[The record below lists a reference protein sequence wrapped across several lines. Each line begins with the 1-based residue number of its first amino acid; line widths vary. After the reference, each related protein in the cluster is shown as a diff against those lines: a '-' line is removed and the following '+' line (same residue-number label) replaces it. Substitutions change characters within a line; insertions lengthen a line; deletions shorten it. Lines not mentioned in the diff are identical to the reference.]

1 MAPKRKRPER
11 LSVEGGR
18 SSPHRP
24 GDTPLGQHDRDDNSG
39 RGRGRG
45 HRVMGRRDSSQNL
58 GRNHPNH
65 QHNHP
70 QNYPQNHQSNSSP
83 AQQRSSSSS
92 RQPPPPPPPP
102 QPFKAPAPVPQP
114 AVRPASPVRSNYR
127 YDNLTDEKMNTWAER
142 SRDEIIQH
150 GKQSREDVDITELS
164 SLFQEFIHA
173 VVEARLSPADAGAC
187 VKEMIGDETSEMIK
201 DSYAFA
207 PHTLFL
213 DSLSVVMD
221 NEPAIYRPSLRE
233 FLIVTGVSPALM
245 RKVLDSQVLQQLG
258 LIRDNF
264 AKLGIKQATN
274 QLYRQA
280 NYNLLREETEG
291 YSKLITEL
299 FTTSSV
305 TPPPPE
311 LAEQTF
317 ERVKAL
323 IGTFDL
329 DVGRVLDVTLDVAA
343 AVLIKQFK
351 FFVKFLRVSSWWP
364 RSHLKFSPAVYT
376 GGLPLWASPGYP
388 QWSTTDEDEE
398 ITLEKKRARDTAFWE
413 RAREIHLG
421 AFFEL
426 GGRQVADSDSRQLTI
441 TNGADGE
448 DAVAEF
454 ERHWVQETKTLPPSG
469 NRTAA
474 QLLGFKLRF
483 YNSDAR
489 GEADV
494 LPANLL
500 YLAALLIKIGF
511 ISLTDLYPHLSP
523 ADEDMEGVREKEMK
537 KVEEKERATRGGTM
551 NALLMAGVLPQGDD
565 ENPISGLPRRDLP
578 KKAETEQKDAAA
590 EAAENKSKLPDPLEQ
605 KVSLLTQLLTI
616 GALPES
622 LFILGRFP
630 WIPEA
635 FPEVLDRIHR
645 ILHYSVNKVF
655 NDSRPTPTGDV
666 ECPTKSVPDLDQT
679 GLPKGSVR
687 LNRLAIRKSLRW
699 PFPDKSD
706 TNETQHYRYY
716 WDEWADNIP
725 ICQTVDDIFTLCGTL
740 LNISGINI
748 GKDEV
753 LLTKLARIGA
763 KSLDEDT
770 SEANLTRW
778 HDLLRRLLL
787 PALSHTKAN
796 AAAVN
801 AIWDLVR
808 HYPITTRYSMYAEWF
823 EGQISRLPAMKAAF
837 ARATSETRGTMKR
850 VSLTNLSEMAKQ
862 LAKTSYSSPGIVFRV
877 AFEQLESYP
886 NLIDAF
892 VECAK
897 YFTDLSYD
905 VLVWSLMSS
914 LGKSRSRTQAD
925 HALTTSKWL
934 QALSRFS
941 GRVFRRYTILNAT
954 PVLQYVNNQLQ
965 KGNSTDLIILKELIA
980 SMGGI
985 VDSVD
990 FTDYQVL
997 SMAGGQYLRRHTL
1010 IRGQDKR
1017 YENVKSSKRLIQAL
1031 TDSKLASQFLINLA
1045 QYRQAALFQVPE
1057 DEAHIKFLS
1066 SMIDDSHQILIKYL
1080 DLLWSNVEPE
1090 AFDAIAPSIPELMRS
1105 YGLDTNLAF
1114 LVGRSSLAHR
1124 MFPWKPKKLEEKEKS
1139 QSSQANADK
1148 DGDVA
1153 MGDSKAT
1160 TGGDASNA
1168 DAAATDEQVG
1178 AQNSPALESTTNPKQ
1193 SQKTDD
1199 SSMIKAALQPIVDS
1213 IQDSIRPEAWQ
1224 KITPE
1229 LYVTF
1234 WALQLG
1240 DLFCPDK
1247 IYRQEKERLKSEEI
1261 TVSRDRSDMSR
1272 RGQERKMEKRKELMQ
1287 LQIGLSEEC
1296 GEHLLRQ
1303 GKWKFFLS
1311 KQFQSSFPEPR
1322 AKPDAISDIL
1332 LEQCFIP
1339 RMLLS
1344 TADAEYTYR
1353 FIKALHEWNAPG
1365 FKLMS
1370 LYDRLFN
1377 ANRLRSLIFTATVME
1392 AEYLG
1397 RFLKLILED
1406 LSRWHKNAP
1415 VPNEKDTK
1423 ASRDQPRL
1431 GAFEKEGKGPS
1442 EQPRLG
1448 FALTFDENGKPLTFV
1463 EHAGFKDMLFRW
1475 HKNLNMALRSCLEG
1489 SEWMHIRN
1497 AISVLKSVLD
1507 CFPAIDFMATKF
1519 LSLLQVITKQ
1529 ESTAKP
1535 SEDSEVGG
1543 RVDLSVA
1550 AQGAMSELQRRKS
1563 KWVMVQAFRPGSGGA
1578 SQNDDKPINLRA
1590 TAPEFKPYT
1599 DRTLGGK
1606 QATNEEEDGEV
1617 KDGKDSR
1624 SPAPDGMSRANSNSH
1639 KDTLPAKPTGLSRDT
1654 PKRDSSTS
1662 GQGRNST
1669 PTSGPRGGFN
1679 GPKGDSR
1686 PNTLPDRPPH
1696 TLPNRPNVPIPTPER
1711 FSQPR
1716 GHERHEGKDPRESRS
1731 RDSREPR
1738 EPREGRDPREPRDSR
1753 DTRENRETRDPRD
1766 PRQFDPARPDRPR
1779 DFPDRRAPDQ
1789 ARDPARPDMPPRRNE
1804 HERDRPR
1811 DGRGGR
1817 TLEPSH
1823 GRLNDS
1829 PAPPTAAQTPVVE
1842 AAEPTMNPERA
1853 ALFAQDGPDRP
1864 RAPDSDRPNR
1874 SRRLTSSND
1883 TIEAVNPDRA
1893 ALIEEK
1899 DNTPSRAPREER
1911 ERNPRGQSPRRG
1923 GRFGQENGPAAGGRE
1938 NRHDR
1943 PYAQE
1948 HRQAGRDPRERSPM
1962 SGNFRGERPMDRE
1975 GPPPKGRDAS
1985 GFHGPSRGMDPDHKA
2000 PHQDHS
2006 YGRLNA
2012 IQNVADIPFGP
2023 RGRGRGSSRGGHGG
2037 PQNLPG
2043 RLDNRFSGPDA
2054 ERPPTPERPP
2064 PTGPS
2069 SGRGRRGGYESN
2081 TGPATPS
2088 GTPSGLSHSDRSRN
2102 SGPGPSASSPASTAA
2117 APDVHPSRLAQIG
2130 ALPPPPPPGPP
2141 PHAHTHGRQSMQGTN
2156 TPDRGPGPGPRQ
2168 TPSNYSG
2175 SPVGD
2180 NGVPTGPSSNNERS
2194 RTGNNSRRQ
2203 LAGINSTLQ
2212 QAQATM
2218 PELSRSNTEHLR
2230 MEKRPRAEAIMN
2242 AVVGRAGLIGLP
2254 DAAAEI
2260 VNGAPAGNA
2269 RARSIANTET
2279 GGQELPKVEE
2289 PKVDELRVDG
2299 LKVDELKVDEPR
2311 VEEPKAEERNGSR
2324 ADQIGIRGPPRASP
2338 WDPLPAVEENWVRVE
2353 TTDTETKDKD
2363 KDREEGKN
2371 GETTGEG
2378 AEDHEM
2384 EDPGREDHDK
2394 RTDGMEERTVAGS
2407 GEAKKE
2413 PALYRANA
2421 RRDRDDR
2428 AGQGFLFFMFEYE
2441 RDLDEEKGRH
2451 RQQVVGSE
2459 WPA

>member
-39 RGRGRG
+39 RGRGRS
-45 HRVMGRRDSSQNL
+45 HRGMGRRDSSQNL
-58 GRNHPNH
+58 GRNHPSHQQNH
-65 QHNHP
+65 PHNHS
-70 QNYPQNHQSNSSP
+70 QNYQSNALPS
-83 AQQRSSSSS
+83 QHRSSSSS
-92 RQPPPPPPPP
+92 RQPPPPPPP
-102 QPFKAPAPVPQP
+102 QPFKAVAPTAAPALTPVPTPQP
-114 AVRPASPVRSNYR
+114 AVRPVSPVRSNYR
-127 YDNLTDEKMNTWAER
+127 YDNLTDEKISTWAEH
-142 SRDEIIQH
+142 SRDEMVQH

-173 VVEARLSPADAGAC
+173 VVEDRLNPADAGAC

-213 DSLSVVMD
+213 DSLSIVME
-221 NEPAIYRPSLRE
+221 NEPTIYRPSLRD
-233 FLIVTGVSPALM
+233 FLIATGVSPALM
-245 RKVLDSQVLQQLG
+245 RQVLDAQVLQQLG
-258 LIRDNF
+258 LIRENF
-264 AKLGIKQATN
+264 HKFGIKQATN
-274 QLYRQA
+274 LLYRQA

-305 TPPPPE
+305 NPPPLE

-364 RSHLKFSPAVYT
+364 RSHLKFSAAVFT
-376 GGLPLWASPGYP
+376 GGLPLWATPGYLY
-388 QWSTTDEDEE
+388 WVTTDEDEE
-398 ITLEKKRARDTAFWE
+398 ITLEKKRVRDTAFWE

-441 TNGADGE
+441 TNGAEGE
-448 DAVAEF
+448 DAVAEL
-454 ERHWVQETKTLPPSG
+454 ERRWVEETKTLPPPG

-489 GEADV
+489 EESDV

-511 ISLTDLYPHLSP
+511 ISLADLYPHLSP
-523 ADEDMEGVREKEMK
+523 ADEDMEKVREKEMK
-537 KVEEKERATRGGTM
+537 KVEEKERASRGGTM

-565 ENPISGLPRRDLP
+565 DNPISAPSRRELP
-578 KKAETEQKDAAA
+578 KKAESEQKETPADAADS
-590 EAAENKSKLPDPLEQ
+590 KSKLPEPLEQ
-605 KVSLLTQLLTI
+605 KVSLLIQLLTI

-630 WIPEA
+630 WITDA
-635 FPEVLDRIHR
+635 SPEVLDRIHR

-655 NDSRPTPTGDV
+655 HDSRPVPASDS
-666 ECPTKSVPDLDQT
+666 ECPTKPVPDLDQT

-687 LNRLAIRKSLRW
+687 LSRLGIRKSLRW

-740 LNISGINI
+740 LNISGVNI

-763 KSLDEDT
+763 KSLGDDT
-770 SEANLTRW
+770 SAANLTRW
-778 HDLLRRLLL
+778 HELLRRLLL

-796 AAAVN
+796 AAVVN
-801 AIWDLVR
+801 AIWDLVS

-823 EGQISRLPAMKAAF
+823 EGQTSRLPSMKAAF

-990 FTDYQVL
+990 FTDYQVF
-997 SMAGGQYLRRHTL
+997 SMAGGQYLQRHTL

-1017 YENVKSSKRLIQAL
+1017 YDSVKSSKRLIQAL

-1045 QYRQAALFQVPE
+1045 QYRLAALYQVPE
-1057 DEAHIKFLS
+1057 DEAHIKYLS

-1080 DLLWSNVEPE
+1080 DLLWSNLEPA
-1090 AFDAIAPSIPELMRS
+1090 AFDAVVPSITELMRS
-1105 YGLDTNLAF
+1105 YGLDTSLAF
-1114 LVGRSSLAHR
+1114 LIGRSSLAHR
-1124 MFPWKPKKLEEKEKS
+1124 MFPWKTKRVEEKEKTQPS
-1139 QSSQANADK
+1139 QTTADK

-1153 MGDSKAT
+1153 MCDTKT
-1160 TGGDASNA
+1160 TGGDSFTVETTT
-1168 DAAATDEQVG
+1168 TDEQVG
-1178 AQNSPALESTTNPKQ
+1178 AQNAPALDSTTNQKQ
-1193 SQKTDD
+1193 SQKPDD

-1213 IQDSIRPEAWQ
+1213 IQDSVRPEAWQ

-1240 DLFCPDK
+1240 DLYCPDK
-1247 IYRQEKERLKSEEI
+1247 MYRQEKDKLKSEEI
-1261 TVSRDRSDMSR
+1261 AISRDRSDMSR

-1448 FALTFDENGKPLTFV
+1448 FSLTVDGSGKPLTFV
-1463 EHAGFKDMLFRW
+1463 EHAQFKDMLFRW

-1507 CFPAIDFMATKF
+1507 FFPAIDFMATKF
-1519 LSLLQVITKQ
+1519 SSLLQTITKQ
-1529 ESTAKP
+1529 ESSAKP
-1535 SEDSEVGG
+1535 SADSEIGG

-1563 KWVMVQAFRPGSGGA
+1563 KWVMVQAFRPGSVGA
-1578 SQNDDKPINLRA
+1578 SQSDEKPTNLRA
-1590 TAPEFKPYT
+1590 AAAEFRPST
-1599 DRTLGGK
+1599 RTPGAK
-1606 QATNEEEDGEV
+1606 QTTNEEEDGEV

-1624 SPAPDGMSRANSNSH
+1624 SPAPDSMSKANPH
-1639 KDTLPAKPTGLSRDT
+1639 GPKDTLPAKPAGLSRDT
-1654 PKRDSSTS
+1654 PNRDSSTS
-1662 GQGRNST
+1662 GQGRNSASN
-1669 PTSGPRGGFN
+1669 SGPGAGFN

-1686 PNTLPDRPPH
+1686 PNTLPDRLPH
-1696 TLPNRPNVPIPTPER
+1696 SLPNRPNVPIPTHANSER
-1711 FSQPR
+1711 FNAPR
-1716 GHERHEGKDPRESRS
+1716 GHERRDGKERESRP

-1738 EPREGRDPREPRDSR
+1738 EPREGRDPREPRDGRDNRESR
-1753 DTRENRETRDPRD
+1753 DGRELRDA
-1766 PRQFDPARPDRPR
+1766 RQFDPNRPR
-1779 DFPDRRAPDQ
+1779 DFPDRRPADQ
-1789 ARDPARPDMPPRRNE
+1789 VRDPMRPDMPARRNE

-1811 DGRGGR
+1811 DGRSGR
-1817 TLEPSH
+1817 THEPSH

-1829 PAPPTAAQTPVVE
+1829 PALSTTQTASAE
-1842 AAEPTMNPERA
+1842 AAEPIMNPERA
-1853 ALFAQDGPDRP
+1853 ALFAHDGPDRP
-1864 RAPDSDRPNR
+1864 RASDSDRT
-1874 SRRLTSSND
+1874 SRGRRPTSAND
-1883 TIEAVNPDRA
+1883 SVEAVNPERA

-1923 GRFGQENGPAAGGRE
+1923 GRYVQENAPSASGRE
-1938 NRHDR
+1938 NRQDR
-1943 PYAQE
+1943 SYPPE

-1962 SGNFRGERPMDRE
+1962 PGSFRGEKPIDRE
-1975 GPPPKGRDAS
+1975 GERGLPPKGRDAS
-1985 GFHGPSRGMDPDHKA
+1985 GFHGPSRGLEGDYKA
-2000 PHQDHS
+2000 LHQDHS

-2012 IQNVADIPFGP
+2012 IQSVADIPFGP
-2023 RGRGRGSSRGGHGG
+2023 RGRGRGVSRGGHGG
-2037 PQNLPG
+2037 PPNLPG
-2043 RLDNRFSGPDA
+2043 RLENRFSGPDS

-2069 SGRGRRGGYESN
+2069 SGRGRRGAFEPN

-2088 GTPSGLSHSDRSRN
+2088 GTPSGHSHSDRSRN
-2102 SGPGPSASSPASTAA
+2102 AGSGPSAPSPATTTAT
-2117 APDVHPSRLAQIG
+2117 PTDVHPSRLAQIG
-2130 ALPPPPPPGPP
+2130 GSVPPPPPPPGPP
-2141 PHAHTHGRQSMQGTN
+2141 PHVHGRQPMQGTN
-2156 TPDRGPGPGPRQ
+2156 TPDRGSGPGPRQ
-2168 TPSNYSG
+2168 TPGSYSG
-2175 SPVGD
+2175 SPAGESV
-2180 NGVPTGPSSNNERS
+2180 VPTGPSSNNERS

-2203 LAGINSTLQ
+2203 LAGIQSTLQ
-2212 QAQATM
+2212 ANV
-2218 PELSRSNTEHLR
+2218 PELGRSNSTRRNQQRPTLGGSDAQVLTGGSPVATPTQERQDPARHDSSSRGPQNGDEVSGRSDHERSRRESRSN
-2230 MEKRPRAEAIMN
+2230 RPSR
-2242 AVVGRAGLIGLP
+2242 
-2254 DAAAEI
+2254 
-2260 VNGAPAGNA
+2260 
-2269 RARSIANTET
+2269 RSS
-2279 GGQELPKVEE
+2279 
-2289 PKVDELRVDG
+2289 R
-2299 LKVDELKVDEPR
+2299 
-2311 VEEPKAEERNGSR
+2311 ER
-2324 ADQIGIRGPPRASP
+2324 
-2338 WDPLPAVEENWVRVE
+2338 
-2353 TTDTETKDKD
+2353 
-2363 KDREEGKN
+2363 DR
-2371 GETTGEG
+2371 
-2378 AEDHEM
+2378 DRS
-2384 EDPGREDHDK
+2384 PGREREGKEHREYRDRRSAAADGG
-2394 RTDGMEERTVAGS
+2394 RTEGGREERESRRSNRDQTTAPRESMGPPPTAGGRDMGPGRES
-2407 GEAKKE
+2407 RHRNEGQGPRGGEEWGNNRGGRGGPRDAGQREGGPRQEERREGREDRGRKRRSE
-2413 PALYRANA
+2413 DGGALSSEREKRA
-2421 RRDRDDR
+2421 RR
-2428 AGQGFLFFMFEYE
+2428 
-2441 RDLDEEKGRH
+2441 
-2451 RQQVVGSE
+2451 
-2459 WPA
+2459 

>member
-1 MAPKRKRPER
+1 MAPKRKRNER
-11 LSVEGGR
+11 LSVEGGGR

-24 GDTPLGQHDRDDNSG
+24 GDMPLGQHDRDDNSG
-39 RGRGRG
+39 RGRGRN
-45 HRVMGRRDSSQNL
+45 HRGMGRRDSSQNL

-65 QHNHP
+65 Q
-70 QNYPQNHQSNSSP
+70 QNQPNSSS

-102 QPFKAPAPVPQP
+102 QPIKAPTPAPQP
-114 AVRPASPVRSNYR
+114 SYARPVSPVRSNYR
-127 YDNLTDEKMNTWAER
+127 YDNLTDEKISTWAER
-142 SRDEIIQH
+142 SRDEIVQH

-173 VVEARLSPADAGAC
+173 VVEDRLNPADAGAC

-233 FLIVTGVSPALM
+233 FLIATGVSPALM
-245 RKVLDSQVLQQLG
+245 RQVLDAQVLQQLG

-274 QLYRQA
+274 LLYRQA

-311 LAEQTF
+311 LADQTF

-364 RSHLKFSPAVYT
+364 RSHLKFSPAVFT
-376 GGLPLWASPGYP
+376 GGLPLWAFPEYP
-388 QWSTTDEDEE
+388 HWSTTDEDEE
-398 ITLEKKRARDTAFWE
+398 ITLEKKRVRDTAFWE
-413 RAREIHLG
+413 RAREIHLC

-441 TNGADGE
+441 TSGGDGE
-448 DAVAEF
+448 DVIAEF
-454 ERHWVQETKTLPPSG
+454 ERHWVEETKTLPPPG

-523 ADEDMEGVREKEMK
+523 ADEDMEVVRENEMK
-537 KVEEKERATRGGTM
+537 KVEEKERASRGGTM

-578 KKAETEQKDAAA
+578 KKVEPEPKDTAA
-590 EAAENKSKLPDPLEQ
+590 EAADNKPKLPEPLEQ
-605 KVSLLTQLLTI
+605 KVSLLIQLLTI

-655 NDSRPTPTGDV
+655 NDSRPVPVGDA
-666 ECPTKSVPDLDQT
+666 ECPTKLVPDLDQT
-679 GLPKGSVR
+679 GLPKGTVR

-716 WDEWADNIP
+716 WDEWADNVP

-740 LNISGINI
+740 LNISGLNI
-748 GKDEV
+748 GKDEI

-763 KSLDEDT
+763 KSLAEDR

-778 HDLLRRLLL
+778 LDLLRRLLL

-796 AAAVN
+796 ASVVN
-801 AIWDLVR
+801 AIWDLLK

-823 EGQISRLPAMKAAF
+823 EGQISRMPSMKAAF

-1017 YENVKSSKRLIQAL
+1017 YENIKSSKRLTQAL

-1057 DEAHIKFLS
+1057 DEAHIKYLS
-1066 SMIDDSHQILIKYL
+1066 SMIDDSHQILVKYL
-1080 DLLWSNVEPE
+1080 DLLWSNLDPA
-1090 AFDAIAPSIPELMRS
+1090 AFDEIAPSIPELMNS

-1124 MFPWKPKKLEEKEKS
+1124 MFPWKPKKLEEKEKA
-1139 QSSQANADK
+1139 QSSQINADK

-1153 MGDSKAT
+1153 MGDAKAT
-1160 TGGDASNA
+1160 PAGDTPNV
-1168 DAAATDEQVG
+1168 DVAATDEQVG
-1178 AQNSPALESTTNPKQ
+1178 AQNSPALDSTTNPKQ
-1193 SQKTDD
+1193 SQKPDD

-1213 IQDSIRPEAWQ
+1213 IQDSVRPEAWQ

-1229 LYVTF
+1229 LYVSF

-1247 IYRQEKERLKSEEI
+1247 IYRQEKERLKTEEI

-1415 VPNEKDTK
+1415 VPNEKETK

-1448 FALTFDENGKPLTFV
+1448 FALTFDDNGKPLTFV
-1463 EHAGFKDMLFRW
+1463 EHAQFKDLLFRW

-1507 CFPAIDFMATKF
+1507 FFPAIDFMATKF
-1519 LSLLQVITKQ
+1519 SSLLQTITKQ

-1535 SEDSEVGG
+1535 SADSEIGG

-1563 KWVMVQAFRPGSGGA
+1563 KWVMVQAFRPGSVGA
-1578 SQNDDKPINLRA
+1578 SQSDDKSANLRA
-1590 TAPEFKPYT
+1590 TAPEFKPST
-1599 DRTLGGK
+1599 TRTPGGK

-1617 KDGKDSR
+1617 KDGKDGR
-1624 SPAPDGMSRANSNSH
+1624 SPGPEAMSKANSGAL
-1639 KDTLPAKPTGLSRDT
+1639 KDNLPAKPTGLSRDT
-1654 PKRDSSTS
+1654 SKRD
-1662 GQGRNST
+1662 
-1669 PTSGPRGGFN
+1669 PPASGPGPGSGFN

-1696 TLPNRPNVPIPTPER
+1696 TLPNRPNVPIPTHGTPER

-1716 GHERHEGKDPRESRS
+1716 GHERRDGKDPRESRS
-1731 RDSREPR
+1731 RDSRETR
-1738 EPREGRDPREPRDSR
+1738 EPREGRDPREPRDAR
-1753 DTRENRETRDPRD
+1753 DNRETREPRDPRD

-1779 DFPDRRAPDQ
+1779 DFPDRRNPDQ
-1789 ARDPARPDMPPRRNE
+1789 VRDPAARPDMPPRRNE

-1811 DGRGGR
+1811 DSRGGR
-1817 TLEPSH
+1817 THEPSH
-1823 GRLNDS
+1823 GRLNES
-1829 PAPPTAAQTPVVE
+1829 PAPPTAQTVSADAVE
-1842 AAEPTMNPERA
+1842 PIMNPERA
-1853 ALFAQDGPDRP
+1853 ALFAQEGPDRP

-1874 SRRLTSSND
+1874 GRRPTSAND
-1883 TIEAVNPDRA
+1883 AIEGVNPERA

-1911 ERNPRGQSPRRG
+1911 ERNARGQSPRRG
-1923 GRFGQENGPAAGGRE
+1923 GRYGQENGPAGGGRE
-1938 NRHDR
+1938 TRHDR
-1943 PYAQE
+1943 PYAPE

-1962 SGNFRGERPMDRE
+1962 PGNFRGDRPMDRE
-1975 GPPPKGRDAS
+1975 GERGPPPKGRDAS
-1985 GFHGPSRGMDPDHKA
+1985 GFHGPSRGPDADYKA
-2000 PHQDHS
+2000 PHHDHS
-2006 YGRLNA
+2006 YGRLNT

-2023 RGRGRGSSRGGHGG
+2023 RGRGRGASRGGHGG

-2043 RLDNRFSGPDA
+2043 RMDNRFPVPEA

-2069 SGRGRRGGYESN
+2069 QGRGRRGGYESN

-2088 GTPSGLSHSDRSRN
+2088 TTPGGPSHSDRPRN
-2102 SGPGPSASSPASTAA
+2102 SGPGPSASPAPSPAPTTVT
-2117 APDVHPSRLAQIG
+2117 PLDVHPSRLAQIG
-2130 ALPPPPPPGPP
+2130 GSIPPPPPPGPP
-2141 PHAHTHGRQSMQGTN
+2141 PHAHGRQPMQGTN
-2156 TPDRGPGPGPRQ
+2156 TPDRGSGPGPRQ
-2168 TPSNYSG
+2168 TPGSYSG

-2194 RTGNNSRRQ
+2194 RTGNNGRRQ
-2203 LAGINSTLQ
+2203 IAGINSTLQ
-2212 QAQATM
+2212 QSQGNK
-2218 PELSRSNTEHLR
+2218 PELSRSNSMRRNQPRQTLGNSDAQVLTGGSPVATPTQERPDPARHDSSNRGPPNGEEASGRSDHERSRRESRSNRPSRRGSRERDRERSPGREREGKEHREYRDRRSGAAEAGRAEGGRTEGVRAEGGREERESRRSNRDQAAPPREPMGPPSGSGRDAGSGRETRHRNEGQGPRGGEDWGNNRGGRGGPREGGPRQEERREGREDRSRKRRSEEGAGALSSER
-2230 MEKRPRAEAIMN
+2230 EKRPR
-2242 AVVGRAGLIGLP
+2242 R
-2254 DAAAEI
+2254 
-2260 VNGAPAGNA
+2260 
-2269 RARSIANTET
+2269 
-2279 GGQELPKVEE
+2279 
-2289 PKVDELRVDG
+2289 
-2299 LKVDELKVDEPR
+2299 
-2311 VEEPKAEERNGSR
+2311 
-2324 ADQIGIRGPPRASP
+2324 
-2338 WDPLPAVEENWVRVE
+2338 
-2353 TTDTETKDKD
+2353 
-2363 KDREEGKN
+2363 
-2371 GETTGEG
+2371 
-2378 AEDHEM
+2378 
-2384 EDPGREDHDK
+2384 
-2394 RTDGMEERTVAGS
+2394 
-2407 GEAKKE
+2407 
-2413 PALYRANA
+2413 
-2421 RRDRDDR
+2421 
-2428 AGQGFLFFMFEYE
+2428 
-2441 RDLDEEKGRH
+2441 
-2451 RQQVVGSE
+2451 
-2459 WPA
+2459 